1 MDERRLRNKKTLTFQ
16 PETHK
21 TNCIMKTINFSKK
34 IAIVFSLLISC
45 LHGIGQ
51 ETDPL
56 MSNFFIYATG
66 ATGKAG
72 STAELT
78 LNMHNIE
85 PICAWT
91 CNLVL
96 PEGVTF
102 QSVALIKDRQPEGY
116 EAEPVATC
124 QEDGSVTI
132 TCEGT
137 KDIGLT
143 GTDGA
148 IASVMVEIADTITSG
163 RHIVGVRDAFFVVV
177 DELGFYEKAYTEF
190 KWFIKGNDLPLVEE
204 GKVWSYKGSRL
215 IAPTDVQAEWNEI
228 YSLEG
233 DTVIDARRCMK
244 LYVTSDSPSESHD
257 HSYLG
262 AMYEE
267 GECVYYIASGST
279 TPSLLYD
286 FSCEPGN
293 TVKVNQFELAIN
305 ERKIVKYRGKY
316 LTVIDWSP
324 IEEGEETFYHN
335 IWIEGIGSPLD
346 LLNDTPIWYDGCP
359 YKELVTCKLNDQ
371 VIYDKNDFEA
381 SAQPVPKEETSQEF
395 FPEGTRWTE
404 IRLDTLEHSSWYSKI
419 DGEWV
424 PNFETIEYY
433 VQGEYVDKNGS
444 IYKCV
449 YTNGPEWTD
458 SLTILLDERGYNK
471 SISATAQIT
480 DDGVTYTLCP
490 GQTYQFDWNV
500 GQTLSFR
507 TIEGANTTCFPPCG
521 WYNYGL
527 IEEIKEGDFGGVSPL
542 KYVDLDGKA
551 PVNPEAPWYTDT
563 NGARIIQGIGVTEWD
578 DGECLFG
585 PSNPYYALMCFDP
598 DGWYKYP
605 WRNYRSMLVHFE
617 RGGEVLYDVW
627 PRKGSTAIVTIDG
640 VYYFLYLNSHEA
652 VLTSGRNDCSGELDI
667 PSEVS
672 YNDETFT
679 VKSMTHSAF
688 HCNSELTK
696 VKIPKS
702 IESIRHSYPY
712 DPDDEDAP
720 TGMVSP
726 DHMNPFCGCS
736 ALESIE
742 VDEENPSMKS
752 VDGVLFSKDGTRLY
766 CYPIG
771 KQQKVYTIPDA
782 VEWIGA
788 SAFEGSQNLT
798 TLTIPS
804 GVTYIGECA
813 FADCNNFTDV
823 YCYAENVPS
832 TGSTA
837 FGDTPT
843 FFGYQLPIASATL
856 HVPAGSVDKYK
867 TTYPWS
873 DFGNIVALPEPVS
886 FTEGQMAT
894 IILPTE
900 PDASKGKYYR
910 LDRVEDRQIIFEQEL
925 QPQAHIPYI
934 IVPSEDFSIDPSN
947 MDLEGLSCD
956 TASIGDVS
964 FIGSYVSK
972 ELDQQEGLC
981 IQIIDTTPDCSISF
995 SEETGKET
1003 FLIGALRAYLT
1014 WDDPYNQGGTKG
1026 RGDKL
1031 EIVLRD
1037 YGTSIEEIKN
1047 EELRMKNDV
1056 FDLSGRKIV
1065 NGQLQR
1071 GIYIENGRKKTAK

>member
-1 MDERRLRNKKTLTFQ
+1 MKKAFLLFMLFFGQ
-16 PETHK
+16 
-21 TNCIMKTINFSKK
+21 I
-34 IAIVFSLLISC
+34 SLYA
-45 LHGIGQ
+45 Q
-51 ETDPL
+51 E
-56 MSNFFIYATG
+56 Y
-66 ATGKAG
+66 
-72 STAELT
+72 
-78 LNMHNIE
+78 
-85 PICAWT
+85 
-91 CNLVL
+91 
-96 PEGVTF
+96 
-102 QSVALIKDRQPEGY
+102 
-116 EAEPVATC
+116 
-124 QEDGSVTI
+124 
-132 TCEGT
+132 
-137 KDIGLT
+137 
-143 GTDGA
+143 
-148 IASVMVEIADTITSG
+148 
-163 RHIVGVRDAFFVVV
+163 
-177 DELGFYEKAYTEF
+177 
-190 KWFIKGNDLPLVEE
+190 
-204 GKVWSYKGSRL
+204 
-215 IAPTDVQAEWNEI
+215 
-228 YSLEG
+228 
-233 DTVIDARRCMK
+233 
-244 LYVTSDSPSESHD
+244 
-257 HSYLG
+257 
-262 AMYEE
+262 
-267 GECVYYIASGST
+267 
-279 TPSLLYD
+279 
-286 FSCEPGN
+286 
-293 TVKVNQFELAIN
+293 
-305 ERKIVKYRGKY
+305 
-316 LTVIDWSP
+316 
-324 IEEGEETFYHN
+324 
-335 IWIEGIGSPLD
+335 
-346 LLNDTPIWYDGCP
+346 
-359 YKELVTCKLNDQ
+359 
-371 VIYDKNDFEA
+371 
-381 SAQPVPKEETSQEF
+381 

-404 IRLDTLEHSSWYSKI
+404 IRLDTLKYDSWYSKI

-433 VQGEYVDKNGS
+433 VQGEYVDKYGNT
-444 IYKCV
+444 YKCV

-617 RGGEVLYDVW
+617 RNGEVLYDVW
-627 PRKGSTAIVTIDG
+627 PRKGSAVEVAIDG
-640 VYYFLYLNSHEA
+640 LNYFLNLKTHEA
-652 VLTSGRNDCSGELDI
+652 VITSGRYNCSGELDI

-679 VKSMTHSAF
+679 VKSMTDNAF
-688 HCNSELTK
+688 LYNSELTK

-742 VDEENPSMKS
+742 VDEENTSMKS

-771 KQQKVYTIPDA
+771 KQPEVYTIPDA

-832 TGSTA
+832 TGSTV

-873 DFGNIVALPEPVS
+873 DFGNIVALPEPVT
-886 FTEGQMAT
+886 FTAGQMAT
-894 IILPTE
+894 IIMPTE

-910 LDRVEDRQIIFEQEL
+910 LDKVEEGKIVFEQEL
-925 QPQAHIPYI
+925 HPQAHVPYI
-934 IVPSEDFSIDPSN
+934 IVPSEDFSIDLN
-947 MDLEGLSCD
+947 TLDLQGCCPD
-956 TASIGDVS
+956 TVSIEVRFEEQAES
-964 FIGSYVSK
+964 QSIYFIGSYVSE
-972 ELDQQEGLC
+972 ELEQQEGC
-981 IQIIDTTPDCSISF
+981 NIQLIDTTPDCSISF
-995 SEETGKET
+995 SEETGKRA
-1003 FLIGALRAYLT
+1003 FLVGALRAYLT

-1031 EIVLRD
+1031 EIVLLD
-1037 YGTSIEEIKN
+1037 YGTDIKTHSN
-1047 EELRMKNDV
+1047 SPLKGENKY
-1056 FDLSGRKIV
+1056 DLSGKKLSDKPAH
-1065 NGQLQR
+1065 GLS
-1071 GIYIENGRKKTAK
+1071 IENGKKRAVR